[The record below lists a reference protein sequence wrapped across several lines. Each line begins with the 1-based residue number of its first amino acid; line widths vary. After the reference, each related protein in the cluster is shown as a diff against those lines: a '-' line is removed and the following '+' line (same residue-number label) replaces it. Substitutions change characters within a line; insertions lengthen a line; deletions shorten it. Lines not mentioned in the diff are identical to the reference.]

1 LISTPEQL
9 ADFTDR
15 LDAHQ
20 VIGLDT
26 EADSLHSYREKICL
40 VQVCSP
46 DGFFLVDPLADGL
59 DLTEF
64 YASLAPHT
72 IVIHGAD
79 YDLRLLGRHPAFGAS
94 DIFDTSIA
102 ARFLGLEQIGYAAL
116 VQKFFGV
123 TLCKASQRADW
134 GRRPLPPRM
143 EEYALND
150 VRYLL
155 PLAEILENQL
165 KQLGRW
171 EWYRQSR
178 DAMVQSAREPRERD
192 LENAWRI
199 TGSSK
204 LNPRESAVLRA
215 LWHWRDSEASAWDRP
230 TFHVIS
236 NDRMIDAAR
245 AAVAGHKV
253 EVHRMPPPRFQRMK
267 ETLRAAL
274 ELPESEWPL
283 FERERKPR
291 PSGAA
296 CRLFEQ
302 LREKRDAVARDLAI
316 DPSLI
321 ASRLTL
327 MSVASQ
333 NGARLLPW
341 QRELLQLD
349 EPVGH

>member
-1 LISTPEQL
+1 MISTPNQL
-9 ADFTDR
+9 AEFTRR
-15 LDAHQ
+15 LDTHK

-26 EADSLHSYREKICL
+26 EADSLHSYHEKVCL
-40 VQVCSP
+40 VQVSSP
-46 DGFFLVDPLADGL
+46 DGCFLVDPLAGGL
-59 DLTEF
+59 DLSGF
-64 YASLAPHT
+64 YTSLAAHT

-79 YDLRLLGRHPAFGAS
+79 YDLRLLGRHPAFGAT

-116 VQKFFGV
+116 VQRFFGV

-134 GRRPLPPRM
+134 GRRPLPARM

-155 PLAEILENQL
+155 SLAEILQNRLRE
-165 KQLGRW
+165 LGRW
-171 EWYRQSR
+171 DWYAQSR

-192 LENAWRI
+192 MEKAWRI

-204 LNPRESAVLRA
+204 LTPREAAVLRA
-215 LWHWRDSEASAWDRP
+215 LWHWREAEASEWDRP

-236 NDRMIDAAR
+236 NDRLLEAAR

-253 EVHRMPPPRFQRMK
+253 EAHRMPAARYARMK
-267 ETLRAAL
+267 EAVRTAL
-274 ELPESEWPL
+274 DLPENEWPV
-283 FERERKPR
+283 FEREHKPR
-291 PSGAA
+291 PNNAA
-296 CRLFEQ
+296 CRRFEL
-302 LREKRDAVARDLAI
+302 LRQKRDTIARELAL

-321 ASRLTL
+321 ASRMAL
-327 MSVASQ
+327 MSVAQQ

-341 QRELLQLD
+341 QRELLQID
-349 EPVGH
+349 EPVSR

>member
-1 LISTPEQL
+1 MISTPEHL
-9 ADFTDR
+9 ADFTSR
-15 LDAHQ
+15 LDTHK

-26 EADSLHSYREKICL
+26 EADSLHSYYEKVCL

-46 DGFFLVDPLADGL
+46 DGYFLVDPLAEGL
-59 DLTEF
+59 DLSVF
-64 YASLAPHT
+64 YASLTAHT
-72 IVIHGAD
+72 LIIHGAD
-79 YDLRLLGRHPAFGAS
+79 YDLRLLGRHPSFAATE
-94 DIFDTSIA
+94 IFDTSIA

-116 VQKFFGV
+116 VQKFFDV

-165 KQLGRW
+165 KELGRW
-171 EWYRQSR
+171 EWYDQSR

-192 LENAWRI
+192 LENAWRVN
-199 TGSSK
+199 GSSK
-204 LNPRESAVLRA
+204 LAPHEAAVLRA
-215 LWHWRDSEASAWDRP
+215 LWHWRDAEASAWDRP

-236 NDRMIDAAR
+236 NDRMIDAAC
-245 AAVAGHKV
+245 AAVAGQKF
-253 EVHRMPPPRFQRMK
+253 EVHRMPPPRYARMK
-267 ETLRAAL
+267 EALRAAL
-274 ELPESEWPL
+274 DLPESEWPV
-283 FERERKPR
+283 FERERKAR

-296 CRLFEQ
+296 CRLFEK
-302 LREKRDAVARDLAI
+302 LREKRDTVARELAL

-327 MSVASQ
+327 MSVAQQ
-333 NGARLLPW
+333 NCARLLPW
-341 QRELLQLD
+341 QRDLLEVDLL
-349 EPVGH
+349 

>member
-302 LREKRDAVARDLAI
+302 LREKRDAVAKDLAI

-341 QRELLQLD
+341 QRDLLQID

>member
-1 LISTPEQL
+1 MISTPEHL
-9 ADFTDR
+9 ADFTTR
-15 LDAHQ
+15 LDAHK

-26 EADSLHSYREKICL
+26 EADSLHSYREKVCL
-40 VQVCSP
+40 VQVSSP
-46 DGFFLVDPLADGL
+46 DGCFLVDPLAEGL
-59 DLTEF
+59 DLSDF
-64 YASLAPHT
+64 YASLTPHT
-72 IVIHGAD
+72 IIIHGAD
-79 YDLRLLGRHPAFGAS
+79 YDLRLLGRHPAFDAT

-116 VQKFFGV
+116 VDKFFGV
-123 TLCKASQRADW
+123 ALCKASQRADW
-134 GRRPLPPRM
+134 GRRPLPARM

-155 PLAEILENQL
+155 PLAEILENRL
-165 KQLGRW
+165 RELGRW
-171 EWYRQSR
+171 EWYLQSR
-178 DAMVQSAREPRERD
+178 DAMVRSAREPRERD
-192 LENAWRI
+192 MENAWRI

-204 LNPRESAVLRA
+204 LTPRESAVLRA
-215 LWHWRDSEASAWDRP
+215 LWHWRESEASAWDRP

-245 AAVAGHKV
+245 AAVAGQKV
-253 EVHRMPPPRFQRMK
+253 DVHRMPPPRFNRMK
-267 ETLRAAL
+267 DTLRAAL
-274 ELPESEWPL
+274 ELPENEWPV
-283 FERERKPR
+283 FEYERKPR
-291 PSGAA
+291 PNGAA

-302 LREKRDAVARDLAI
+302 LRAQRDAVAKDLAI

-321 ASRLTL
+321 ASRQTL

-341 QRELLQLD
+341 QRDLLKID

>member
-1 LISTPEQL
+1 LISTPEHL
-9 ADFTDR
+9 ADFTSR
-15 LDAHQ
+15 LDTHK

-26 EADSLHSYREKICL
+26 EADSLHSYYEKVCL

-46 DGFFLVDPLADGL
+46 DGYFLVDPLAEGL
-59 DLTEF
+59 DLSVF
-64 YASLAPHT
+64 YASLTAHT
-72 IVIHGAD
+72 LIIHGAD
-79 YDLRLLGRHPAFGAS
+79 YDLRLLGRHPSFAATE
-94 DIFDTSIA
+94 IFDTSIA

-116 VQKFFGV
+116 VQKFFDV

-165 KQLGRW
+165 KELGRW
-171 EWYRQSR
+171 EWYDQSR

-192 LENAWRI
+192 LENAWRVN
-199 TGSSK
+199 GSSK
-204 LNPRESAVLRA
+204 LAAREAAVLRA
-215 LWHWRDSEASAWDRP
+215 LWHWRDAEASAWDRP

-236 NDRMIDAAR
+236 NDRMIDAAC
-245 AAVAGHKV
+245 AAVAGQKF
-253 EVHRMPPPRFQRMK
+253 EVHRMPPPRYARMK
-267 ETLRAAL
+267 EALRAAL
-274 ELPESEWPL
+274 DLPESEWPV
-283 FERERKPR
+283 FERERKAR

-296 CRLFEQ
+296 CRLFEK
-302 LREKRDAVARDLAI
+302 LREKRDTVARELAL

-327 MSVASQ
+327 MSVAQQ
-333 NGARLLPW
+333 NCARLLPW
-341 QRELLQLD
+341 QRDLLEVDLL
-349 EPVGH
+349 

>member
-9 ADFTDR
+9 ADFTAR

-40 VQVCSP
+40 LQVCSP
-46 DGFFLVDPLADGL
+46 DGYFLVDPLAEGL
-59 DLTEF
+59 DLSAF
-64 YASLAPHT
+64 YASLTAHT
-72 IVIHGAD
+72 IIIHGAD
-79 YDLRLLGRHPAFGAS
+79 YDLRLLGRHPAFDAT

-116 VQKFFGV
+116 VQKFFDV

-155 PLAEILENQL
+155 PLAEILENRL
-165 KQLGRW
+165 RELGRW

-192 LENAWRI
+192 VENAWRI

-204 LNPRESAVLRA
+204 LAPREAAVLRA
-215 LWHWRDSEASAWDRP
+215 LWHWRDAEASAWDRP

-236 NDRMIDAAR
+236 NDRLIDAAR

-253 EVHRMPPPRFQRMK
+253 EVHRMPPARHGRMK
-267 ETLRAAL
+267 EALRAAL
-274 ELPESEWPL
+274 ELPESEWPV

-302 LREKRDAVARDLAI
+302 LREKRDAVAQELAI

-327 MSVASQ
+327 MSVAQQ
-333 NGARLLPW
+333 NGTRLLPW

-349 EPVGH
+349 SM

>member
-1 LISTPEQL
+1 LISRPEQL
-9 ADFTDR
+9 AGFVAS
-15 LDAHQ
+15 LSPHA

-40 VQVCSP
+40 VQVSSP
-46 DGFFLVDPLADGL
+46 DGCFLVDPLEGT
-59 DLTEF
+59 DLAEF
-64 YASLAPHT
+64 YASLSRHR

-79 YDLRLLGRHPAFGAS
+79 YDLRLLGRHPSFDAR

-102 ARFLGLEQIGYAAL
+102 ARFAGLEQIGYAAL
-116 VQKFFGV
+116 VEKFFGV

-134 GRRPLPPRM
+134 GRRPLPPKM

-155 PLAEILENQL
+155 PLAEILENRL
-165 KQLGRW
+165 RELGRW
-171 EWYRQSR
+171 EWYLQSR

-192 LENAWRI
+192 IEKAWRI
-199 TGSSK
+199 SGSSR
-204 LNPRESAVLRA
+204 LAPREAAVLRA
-215 LWHWRDSEASAWDRP
+215 LWHWRESEASAWDRP

-236 NDRMIDAAR
+236 NDRMIDAAC
-245 AAVAGHKV
+245 AAAAGRNV
-253 EVHRMPPPRFQRMK
+253 EVHRMPSARYGRMK

-274 ELPESEWPL
+274 EIPESDWPVY
-283 FERERKPR
+283 EPERKPR
-291 PSGAA
+291 PNGAA

-302 LREKRDAVARDLAI
+302 LRERRDKIAQELAI
-316 DPSLI
+316 DPALI

-327 MSVASQ
+327 MSVAQ
-333 NGARLLPW
+333 KNGARLLPW
-341 QRELLQLD
+341 QRQLLKID